1 MAAQRVE
8 AKDYKKAASVLV
20 EAFYDDPVC
29 LYLCHCSNDQQ
40 YRKVLQGMMEYI
52 VYAHIM
58 RGMVLQADDFSG
70 VSLWMG
76 PGSNMDDWYSILRSG
91 MWRLNYQLDSE
102 GRHRFFR
109 EFLPVLHDTKAEILQ
124 QRDDSSWYLVYVGI
138 RRNQQGK
145 GCLRRLV
152 QPIMDLCNQE
162 NLPIY
167 LESSHPHNRAIY
179 EHFGFTLK
187 KTIFLERE
195 TNHIPLEI
203 MVREADA
210 LLSSNTKPKH
220 PTSTPASLPS
230 HINSTTTSIHA
241 ASVC

>member
-1 MAAQRVE
+1 MAAQRVK
-8 AKDYKKAASVLV
+8 AKDYRKAASVLV

-29 LYLCHCSNDQQ
+29 LYLCHCSYDQQ

-58 RGMVLQADDFSG
+58 RGIVLQVDDFSG

-76 PGSNMDDWYSILRSG
+76 PGNNMDDWYSIVRSG

-102 GRHRFFR
+102 GRQRFFR
-109 EFLPVLHDTKAEILQ
+109 EFLPILHDTKAEILQ

-138 RRNQQGK
+138 KRNSQGK
-145 GCLRRLV
+145 GCLRKLI
-152 QPIMDLCNQE
+152 QPIMDVCSQQ

-179 EHFGFTLK
+179 EHFGFALK
-187 KTIFLERE
+187 KTIYLKRD
-195 TNHIPLEI
+195 TSQIPLEI
-203 MVREADA
+203 MVREADT
-210 LLSSNTKPKH
+210 LLTSDTKPKNS
-220 PTSTPASLPS
+220 TSNPASIS
-230 HINSTTTSIHA
+230 DNVNSTASIPA
-241 ASVC
+241 AYVC